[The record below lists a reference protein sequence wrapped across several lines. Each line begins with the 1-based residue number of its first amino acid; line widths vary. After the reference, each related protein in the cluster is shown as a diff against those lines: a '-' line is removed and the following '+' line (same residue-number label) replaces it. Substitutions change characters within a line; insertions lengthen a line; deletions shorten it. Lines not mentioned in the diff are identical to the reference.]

1 MGRQPSL
8 GAAKADAGGS
18 INSILE
24 MAEGDFTRMLAEA
37 ETHENQAVEAYRK
50 LAEEDDFAKQTKLT
64 TVGGKQSEV
73 QSLEVPLNH
82 YLEDRVAVPAVK
94 ASKQADGA
102 EDTAETKAAPDEDR
116 KPLGNLKTT
125 RETVDKDA
133 ALLTDL
139 IRVTCK
145 LRKRI
150 FHLGIFMA

>member
-1 MGRQPSL
+1 MHKKAIGRQPSL

-18 INSILE
+18 IISILE

-64 TVGGKQSEV
+64 TVCGKQSEV

-82 YLEDRVAVPAVK
+82 YSEDRVAEPAVK
-94 ASKQADGA
+94 ASKQADAA
-102 EDTAETKAAPDEDR
+102 EDTAETKAALDEDR

-133 ALLTDL
+133 AIAL
-139 IRVTCK
+139 
-145 LRKRI
+145 
-150 FHLGIFMA
+150 